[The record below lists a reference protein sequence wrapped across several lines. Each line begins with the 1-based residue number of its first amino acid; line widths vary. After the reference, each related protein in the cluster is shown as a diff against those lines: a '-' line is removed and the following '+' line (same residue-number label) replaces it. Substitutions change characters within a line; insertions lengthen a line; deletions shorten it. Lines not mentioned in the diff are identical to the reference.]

1 MLSENVHENITLIG
15 ALFGEMEVSAER
27 TLNLTGLLHK
37 EAEPDYQEG
46 KPGRQSGDCGRRTL
60 GILNCGNMSPLQK
73 TLKSKFI
80 KCVF

>member
-1 MLSENVHENITLIG
+1 MLSENVRENIMLIG
-15 ALFGEMEVSAER
+15 ALFGEIEVSAER
-27 TLNLTGLLHK
+27 TLNLTGLLHE
-37 EAEPDYQEG
+37 EAEPNYLEG
-46 KPGRQSGDCGRRTL
+46 KPGRQSRDCGRQTF